1 MDFYG
6 CKDTTFFYT
15 VKLLCIVWQYLVKK
29 LYFCSSFSYRE
40 MARKLSMEELHRM
53 SVQEY
58 KEAEKLPLTV
68 VLDNVR
74 SQNNIGSVFRTADAF
89 RVERICLCGICSTPP
104 HRDIHKTALGA
115 EDSVE
120 WKYYEESVDCVR
132 ELKAQGY
139 KVYSIEQVDDS
150 VMLDRM
156 PECMGDKVAVVFGN
170 EVEGV
175 QEELLPLC
183 DGSIE
188 IPQQGTKHSLNVSCA
203 AAIVLWEMFKKLRIE
218 N

>member
-1 MDFYG
+1 
-6 CKDTTFFYT
+6 
-15 VKLLCIVWQYLVKK
+15 
-29 LYFCSSFSYRE
+29 
-40 MARKLSMEELHRM
+40 MARKLTMEELHRI
-53 SVQEY
+53 SVQEF

-74 SQNNIGSVFRTADAF
+74 SQNNIGSVFRTGDAF

-115 EDSVE
+115 EDSVD
-120 WKYYEESVDCVR
+120 WTYYEESIDCVR
-132 ELKAQGY
+132 ELKEQGY
-139 KVYSIEQVDDS
+139 KVYAIEQVDDS
-150 VMLDRM
+150 MKLDEIENVLTR
-156 PECMGDKVAVVFGN
+156 ECANQTDELTYSQDNTLKIAIIFGN

-203 AAIVLWEMFKKLRIE
+203 AAIVLWEFFKILKK
-218 N
+218 

>member
-1 MDFYG
+1 
-6 CKDTTFFYT
+6 
-15 VKLLCIVWQYLVKK
+15 
-29 LYFCSSFSYRE
+29 
-40 MARKLSMEELHRM
+40 MEELHRI
-53 SVQEY
+53 SVQEF
-58 KEAEKLPLTV
+58 KEVEKLPLTV

-74 SQNNIGSVFRTADAF
+74 SQNNIGSVFRTGDAF

-115 EDSVE
+115 EDSVD
-120 WKYYEESVDCVR
+120 WTYYEEIVDCVR
-132 ELKAQGY
+132 ELRAHGY
-139 KVYSIEQVDDS
+139 KVYAIEQVDDS
-150 VMLDRM
+150 IKLDNLSALNGSM
-156 PECMGDKVAVVFGN
+156 TNSKFAIVFGN

-175 QEELLPLC
+175 QDELLPLC

-203 AAIVLWEMFKKLRIE
+203 AAIVMWELFKELRGK

>member
-1 MDFYG
+1 
-6 CKDTTFFYT
+6 
-15 VKLLCIVWQYLVKK
+15 
-29 LYFCSSFSYRE
+29 
-40 MARKLSMEELHRM
+40 MEELHRI
-53 SVQEY
+53 SVQEF

-74 SQNNIGSVFRTADAF
+74 SQNNIGSVFRTGDAF
-89 RVERICLCGICSTPP
+89 RVERIYLCGICSTPP

-115 EDSVE
+115 EDSVD
-120 WKYYEESVDCVR
+120 WTYYEESIDCVR
-132 ELKAQGY
+132 ELKEQGY
-139 KVYSIEQVDDS
+139 KVYAVEQVDDS
-150 VMLDRM
+150 VMLDSLS
-156 PECMGDKVAVVFGN
+156 ENIGDRIAVIFGN

-203 AAIVLWEMFKKLRIE
+203 AAIVLWEFFKMLCR
-218 N
+218 

>member
-1 MDFYG
+1 MSG
-6 CKDTTFFYT
+6 SQLSTFNIQHSTF
-15 VKLLCIVWQYLVKK
+15 KK
-29 LYFCSSFSYRE
+29 
-40 MARKLSMEELHRM
+40 MGRKLSMEELHRI
-53 SVQEY
+53 SVQEF

-74 SQNNIGSVFRTADAF
+74 SQNNIGSVFRTGDAF

-115 EDSVE
+115 EDSVD
-120 WKYYEESVDCVR
+120 WTYYEETADCVR

-139 KVYSIEQVDDS
+139 KVYAIEQVYDCIK
-150 VMLDRM
+150 LDNLSTFNS
-156 PECMGDKVAVVFGN
+156 KIAIVFGN

-175 QEELLPLC
+175 QDELLPLC

-203 AAIVLWEMFKKLRIE
+203 AAIVMWELFKELRKLKIE
-218 N
+218 S

>member
-1 MDFYG
+1 
-6 CKDTTFFYT
+6 
-15 VKLLCIVWQYLVKK
+15 
-29 LYFCSSFSYRE
+29 
-40 MARKLSMEELHRM
+40 MARKLSMEELHRI
-53 SVQEY
+53 SVQEF

-74 SQNNIGSVFRTADAF
+74 SQNNIGSVFRTGDAF

-115 EDSVE
+115 EDSVD
-120 WKYYEESVDCVR
+120 WTYYEETVDCVR
-132 ELKAQGY
+132 ELRAHGY
-139 KVYSIEQVDDS
+139 KVYAIEQVDDS
-150 VMLDRM
+150 IKLDNLSALNGSM
-156 PECMGDKVAVVFGN
+156 TNSKFAIVFGN

-175 QEELLPLC
+175 QDELLPLC

-203 AAIVLWEMFKKLRIE
+203 AAIVMWELFKELRGK

>member
-1 MDFYG
+1 
-6 CKDTTFFYT
+6 
-15 VKLLCIVWQYLVKK
+15 
-29 LYFCSSFSYRE
+29 
-40 MARKLSMEELHRM
+40 
-53 SVQEY
+53 
-58 KEAEKLPLTV
+58 

-74 SQNNIGSVFRTADAF
+74 SQNNIGSVFRTGDAF

-120 WKYYEESVDCVR
+120 WKYYEESIDCVR
-132 ELKAQGY
+132 ELKGQGY

-150 VMLDRM
+150 VMLDSITGD
-156 PECMGDKVAVVFGN
+156 MGDRIAVIFGN

-203 AAIVLWEMFKKLRIE
+203 AAIVLWEFFKMMRQ
-218 N
+218 

>member
-1 MDFYG
+1 
-6 CKDTTFFYT
+6 
-15 VKLLCIVWQYLVKK
+15 
-29 LYFCSSFSYRE
+29 
-40 MARKLSMEELHRM
+40 MARKLSMEELHRI
-53 SVQEY
+53 SVQEF
-58 KEAEKLPLTV
+58 KEVEKLPLTV

-74 SQNNIGSVFRTADAF
+74 SQNNIGSVFRTGDAF

-115 EDSVE
+115 EDSVD
-120 WKYYEESVDCVR
+120 WTYYEETVDCVR
-132 ELKAQGY
+132 ELRAHGY
-139 KVYSIEQVDDS
+139 KVYAIEQVDDS
-150 VMLDRM
+150 IKLDNLSTLNGSM
-156 PECMGDKVAVVFGN
+156 INSKFAIVFGN

-175 QEELLPLC
+175 QDELLPLC

-203 AAIVLWEMFKKLRIE
+203 AAIVMWELFKELRGK

>member
-1 MDFYG
+1 
-6 CKDTTFFYT
+6 
-15 VKLLCIVWQYLVKK
+15 
-29 LYFCSSFSYRE
+29 
-40 MARKLSMEELHRM
+40 MAHKLSMEEMHRL

-58 KEAEKLPLTV
+58 KAAAKLPLTV

-115 EDSVE
+115 E
-120 WKYYEESVDCVR
+120 ESVDWTYCEDTATCVR
-132 ELKAQGY
+132 QLKAQGY
-139 KVYSIEQVDDS
+139 KVYAIEQVDDS
-150 VMLDRM
+150 IKLNTLPARLG
-156 PECMGDKVAVVFGN
+156 ERVAIIFGN

-188 IPQQGTKHSLNVSCA
+188 IPQCGTKHSLNVSCA
-203 AAIVLWEMFKKLRIE
+203 AAIVLWEFFKNSLMS
-218 N
+218 

>member
-1 MDFYG
+1 MD
-6 CKDTTFFYT
+6 
-15 VKLLCIVWQYLVKK
+15 
-29 LYFCSSFSYRE
+29 
-40 MARKLSMEELHRM
+40 ELHRL

-74 SQNNIGSVFRTADAF
+74 SQNNIGSVFRTSDAF

-115 EDSVE
+115 EESVD
-120 WKYYEESVDCVR
+120 WTYYEETADCVN

-139 KVYSIEQVDDS
+139 KIYAIEQVDDS
-150 VMLDRM
+150 IKLDRL
-156 PECMGDKVAVVFGN
+156 PEALGERVAIIFGN
-170 EVEGV
+170 EVDGV
-175 QEELLPLC
+175 QEELLTLC

-188 IPQQGTKHSLNVSCA
+188 IPQCGTKHSLNISCA
-203 AAIVLWEMFKKLRIE
+203 AAIVLWEFFKQLR
-218 N
+218 

>member
-1 MDFYG
+1 M
-6 CKDTTFFYT
+6 K
-15 VKLLCIVWQYLVKK
+15 
-29 LYFCSSFSYRE
+29 
-40 MARKLSMEELHRM
+40 KLSMEELNRI
-53 SVQEY
+53 SVQEF

-115 EDSVE
+115 EESVE
-120 WKYYEESVDCVR
+120 WSYSEDTAACVR
-132 ELKAQGY
+132 QLKEQGY
-139 KVYSIEQVDDS
+139 KVFAVEQVDDS
-150 VMLDRM
+150 INLDTLRHSDMLKGER
-156 PECMGDKVAVVFGN
+156 VAIIFGN

-175 QEELLPLC
+175 QESLLPLC

-188 IPQQGTKHSLNVSCA
+188 IPQFGIKHSLNISCA
-203 AAIVLWEMFKKLRIE
+203 AAIVMWELFLALRG
-218 N
+218 

>member
-1 MDFYG
+1 
-6 CKDTTFFYT
+6 
-15 VKLLCIVWQYLVKK
+15 
-29 LYFCSSFSYRE
+29 
-40 MARKLSMEELHRM
+40 MARKLTMEELHRI
-53 SVQEY
+53 SVQEF

-74 SQNNIGSVFRTADAF
+74 SQNNIGSVFRTGDAF

-115 EDSVE
+115 EDSVD
-120 WKYYEESVDCVR
+120 WTYYEESIDCVR
-132 ELKAQGY
+132 ELKEQGY

-150 VMLDRM
+150 VMLDSLS
-156 PECMGDKVAVVFGN
+156 ENIGDRIAVIFGN

-203 AAIVLWEMFKKLRIE
+203 AAIVLWEFFKILKK
-218 N
+218 

>member
-1 MDFYG
+1 
-6 CKDTTFFYT
+6 
-15 VKLLCIVWQYLVKK
+15 
-29 LYFCSSFSYRE
+29 
-40 MARKLSMEELHRM
+40 MEELHRI
-53 SVQEY
+53 SVQEF

-74 SQNNIGSVFRTADAF
+74 SQNNIGSVFRTGDAF
-89 RVERICLCGICSTPP
+89 RVERIYLCGICSTPP

-115 EDSVE
+115 EDSVD
-120 WKYYEESVDCVR
+120 WTYYEESIDCVR
-132 ELKAQGY
+132 ELKEQEY
-139 KVYSIEQVDDS
+139 KVYAIERVDDS
-150 VMLDRM
+150 VMLNALS
-156 PECMGDKVAVVFGN
+156 ENMGDRIAVIFGN

-203 AAIVLWEMFKKLRIE
+203 AAIVLWEFFKILKK
-218 N
+218 

>member
-1 MDFYG
+1 MD
-6 CKDTTFFYT
+6 
-15 VKLLCIVWQYLVKK
+15 
-29 LYFCSSFSYRE
+29 
-40 MARKLSMEELHRM
+40 ELHRL

-74 SQNNIGSVFRTADAF
+74 SQNNIGSVFRTSDAF

-115 EDSVE
+115 EESVD
-120 WKYYEESVDCVR
+120 WTYYEETADCVSA
-132 ELKAQGY
+132 LKAQGY
-139 KVYSIEQVDDS
+139 KIYAIEQVDDS
-150 VMLDRM
+150 IKLDRL
-156 PECMGDKVAVVFGN
+156 PEALGERVAIIFGN

-175 QEELLPLC
+175 QEALLPLC

-188 IPQQGTKHSLNVSCA
+188 IPQSGTKHSLNISCA
-203 AAIVLWEMFKKLRIE
+203 AAIVIWELSKRWRETI
-218 N
+218 